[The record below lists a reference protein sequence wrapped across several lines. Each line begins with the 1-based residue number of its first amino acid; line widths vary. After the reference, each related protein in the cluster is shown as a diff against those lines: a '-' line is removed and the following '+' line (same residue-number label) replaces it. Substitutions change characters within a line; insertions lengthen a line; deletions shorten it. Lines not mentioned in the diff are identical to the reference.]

1 MITRSSTADRAG
13 IRHTFGPRGAWR
25 WREFAGTLAAG
36 LLVGVGLYQVQAAKS
51 QGLGGIDQQLAARQ
65 LLNLNT
71 VDAQEQLLPALTM
84 WSDPAERLFVARK
97 IYYICTGDLQNV
109 GAIARVRVTAGEL
122 SGARGSVGS
131 AGLKSFRD
139 RLEASHPG
147 AGRQSIPLLTA
158 EQFRALKPLFV
169 VRTPARF
176 HRAVILWAVLFV
188 AAFLVVHVWW
198 SVRGFTGDQ
207 LFLPAV
213 LLLSGIGMI
222 LMISLR
228 DPVRD
233 NMLFVDF
240 AQGAAAGALLLAVFG
255 SLDYQR
261 LLGKLSFVPLL
272 ASFGLSVLLILFGSG
287 PGTSDAK
294 VNLLGFQPVEIIRL
308 LLIFF
313 LAGYFATRWDVLR
326 HARETR
332 QSLAPLTRRFDIP
345 PVEFTLPALVSVALC
360 LIFFF
365 LQKDMGPALIFACL
379 FLVLYGIARGS
390 VAVPTAGLALLASGF
405 AAGYFLGVPH
415 TVGERVSMWLSPWD
429 NMVHGGDQV
438 ADSLWAYATGGVWG
452 TGMGMGEPQLVP
464 AAHTDLILSALG
476 EQWGF
481 AGVAVVFGLYT
492 LIVWRAFRIALRART
507 DYEFF
512 LAAGLAAATALQIL
526 LIGGGSLGVV
536 PLSGVVTPFLSYGR
550 TAMLMNFFAIAIL
563 LSISARSDSARSEP
577 RASRTEPRASR
588 TEPRASA
595 SGAPDRLAPF
605 RIPVTAAGLI
615 LAVAGAAVVAKAAY
629 IEVLRAAATMGE
641 GTLVLQADGARR
653 YQYNPRLQEIMR
665 DIPKGTIYD
674 RNGLPLATSNWDDLE
689 KHRALYVELGI
700 DIDRACPHSPQVG
713 GSVSGS
719 VNGSVGG
726 SVNGTDSRCYPFGGL
741 MFDLL
746 GDLRTR
752 TRWGASNT
760 SFVERDSARRLRG
773 YDDRPTLLEIKN
785 PKTGKLERVLR
796 YDYREVVPLLR
807 HRHEPNDPEVRR
819 VLDRPRDVRMSI
831 DARFQLKV
839 AEILRN
845 QLKAANQDKGAA
857 VVMDPA
863 TGDLL
868 AAVSFPLPQLDP
880 DPARAAQDSVPS
892 HDPVPSHDLSL
903 DREGVVLSSAQEANP
918 YLDRARYGLYP
929 PGSTFKVVTAMAALR
944 KDPQLTGKTYECI
957 RLPDNRVG
965 NFMKGSKRPIRDDV
979 QDQSPHGTLNMERG
993 LVVSCNAYF
1002 AQLGTYDVGA
1012 QALLDTANLL
1022 GIAASSPNTA
1032 AELKK
1037 SLPQSSYGQGQ
1048 VVASPFQMA
1057 RVAATVA
1064 NGGVMPQGRWITD
1077 ENNPRTAA
1085 AQTVL
1090 SPATAE
1096 TLARFMRE
1104 VVTQGTGSRA
1114 RAAGVA
1120 IAGKTGT
1127 AELADAP
1134 SHAWFI
1140 GFAPYG
1146 ASPRK
1151 IALSVLVENGV
1162 YGGANAA
1169 PAAALIV
1176 NAAVKLGL
1184 IQP

>member
-1 MITRSSTADRAG
+1 MAITRSSTADRAE
-13 IRHTFGPRGAWR
+13 IRRVSGPRPPWR
-25 WREFAGTLAAG
+25 LRELACTVAAV
-36 LLVGVGLYQVQAAKS
+36 LLVAVGLYQVHRAKS
-51 QGLGGIDQQLAARQ
+51 QGLGEIDHGLAGKQ

-71 VDAQEQLLPALTM
+71 VDSQEQLLPALTM
-84 WSDPAERLFVARK
+84 WSDPAERVFVARK
-97 IYYICTGDLQNV
+97 IYYLCTGRVSNV
-109 GAIARVRVTAGEL
+109 GALARARVTSEEL
-122 SGARGSVGS
+122 NLAR
-131 AGLKSFRD
+131 GLKSFRD
-139 RLEASHPG
+139 RLG
-147 AGRQSIPLLTA
+147 GRESIPLLTS

-176 HRAVILWAVLFV
+176 HRAVTLWAVLFF

-207 LFLPAV
+207 IFLPAV
-213 LLLSGIGMI
+213 LLLTGIGLI

-233 NMLFVDF
+233 NLLFVDF

-255 SLDYQR
+255 ALDYQR

-308 LLIFF
+308 LLVFF

-332 QSLAPLTRRFDIP
+332 ESLAPLTRRFDIP
-345 PVEFTLPALVSVALC
+345 PVEYTLPALVSVALC

-390 VAVPTAGLALLASGF
+390 VAVPAAGLALLASGF
-405 AAGYFLGVPH
+405 AFGFFIGVPH
-415 TVGERVSMWLSPWD
+415 TVGERVSMWLAPWN
-429 NMVHGGDQV
+429 NMVHGGDQL
-438 ADSLWAYATGGVWG
+438 AHSLWAYATGGVWG

-464 AAHTDLILSALG
+464 ASHTDLILSALG

-481 AGVAVVFGLYT
+481 AGVAVVFALYT
-492 LIVWRAFRIALRART
+492 VIVWRALRIALGART

-550 TAMLMNFFAIAIL
+550 TAMLMNFLAIAIL
-563 LSISARSDSARSEP
+563 LSISARPGDP
-577 RASRTEPRASR
+577 K
-588 TEPRASA
+588 
-595 SGAPDRLAPF
+595 RLAPF
-605 RIPVTAAGLI
+605 RIPVAAAGLI

-629 IEVLRAAATMGE
+629 IEVLHAPATMGE

-653 YQYNPRLQEIMR
+653 YQYNPRLQEVMR

-689 KHRALYVELGI
+689 KHRADYQKLGI
-700 DIDRACPHSPQVG
+700 DIDRACPRTAVG
-713 GSVSGS
+713 GK
-719 VNGSVGG
+719 
-726 SVNGTDSRCYPFGGL
+726 DARYYPFGGL

-773 YDDRPTLLEIKN
+773 YDDRPTLLEIPN
-785 PKTGKLERVLR
+785 PKTGKTERILR
-796 YDYREVVPLLR
+796 YDYRELVPLLV
-807 HRHEPNDPEVRR
+807 HRHEPNHPEVRR

-831 DARFQLKV
+831 DARFQARV
-839 AEILRN
+839 AEILRD
-845 QLKAANQDKGAA
+845 QLKAARQDKGAA
-857 VVMDPA
+857 VVIDPA

-880 DPARAAQDSVPS
+880 DATQDSVPS
-892 HDPVPSHDLSL
+892 HD
-903 DREGVVLSSAQEANP
+903 REGVVPSSSGEANP

-944 KDPQLTGKTYECI
+944 KDPQLTTKTYECI

-965 NFMKGSKRPIRDDV
+965 NFLKGAKRPIRDDV
-979 QDQSPHGTLNMERG
+979 QDSSPHGTLNMERG

-1002 AQLGTYDVGA
+1002 AQLGAYDVGA
-1012 QALLDTANLL
+1012 QPLLDTANLL
-1022 GIAASSPNTA
+1022 GIAAASPNTA

-1037 SLPQSSYGQGQ
+1037 SLPQSSYGQGE

-1077 ENNPRTAA
+1077 ENNSRTGAG
-1085 AQTVL
+1085 QTVL
-1090 SPATAE
+1090 SPAAAE
-1096 TLARFMRE
+1096 TLSRFMRE

-1114 RAAGVA
+1114 RAAAVA
-1120 IAGKTGT
+1120 MAGKTGT

-1146 ASPRK
+1146 PGARSTPNGDGARSAPVGDGSRK
-1151 IALSVLVENGV
+1151 IAFSVLVENGV

-1169 PAAALIV
+1169 PAATDIV